1 MIAMNEIDRQDIDP
15 EIIIDYLL
23 GKREFVLTVRTQD
36 LEFIKGRLSQAK
48 FKRGIQERMSM
59 RSLDIYYLTGEV
71 EASVTDL
78 HIKLGSGTDVFIV
91 RCSDVDNEL

>member
-91 RCSDVDNEL
+91 KCSDVDNEL